1 MKVLFYIIMFILL
14 LHIISNEAMDTF
26 HPNGVNGKDKKG
38 CFDGGG
44 KYIIGGKS
52 TKNDDINKIIN
63 KSMKLSNYTN
73 KTIYW
78 RRTWITSFILT
89 SMGLYCIQG
98 KFPSPKDFLI
108 LFMFSFIVIYLVN
121 SLYLTHYNEWASMYM
136 KNNLYK
142 IKKHLKRLES

>member
-1 MKVLFYIIMFILL
+1 MKVLFYIILFVLL
-14 LHIISNEAMDTF
+14 LQIISKETMDIF
-26 HPNGVNGKDKKG
+26 HPKGVNGKDKKD

-44 KYIIGGKS
+44 KYIIVGKS
-52 TKNDDINKIIN
+52 TRDDNINKIIN
-63 KSMKLSNYTN
+63 KSVKLSNYTN

-89 SMGLYCIQG
+89 FIGLYGIQG
-98 KFPSPKDFLI
+98 KLPNPKDFLI
-108 LFMFSFIVIYLVN
+108 LFMFSFTVIYLVN

-142 IKKHLKRLES
+142 IKKHLKSLE

>member
-1 MKVLFYIIMFILL
+1 MKVLFYIILFILL
-14 LHIISNEAMDTF
+14 LQIIFKEAMDTF
-26 HPNGVNGKDKKG
+26 HPNGVNGKDKKD

-44 KYIIGGKS
+44 KYIIIGKS

-63 KSMKLSNYTN
+63 KSVRLSNYVS

-78 RRTWITSFILT
+78 RRTWITCFILT
-89 SMGLYCIQG
+89 LMGLYCIQG
-98 KFPSPKDFLI
+98 KIPNPKDFLI
-108 LFMFSFIVIYLVN
+108 LFMFSFTVIYLVN